1 MIPTDQQVKAAY
13 KAAGKDKKEYINSD
27 ELFNTFY
34 AIRTKYNLHVD
45 VAGNLAT
52 LIDAVILELVPFS
65 DFPAKLKEI
74 LVGASDVEYQAILKS
89 VNDDVFTYFRNK
101 VKTEAEAAKKK
112 ADEEAREDAALEREL
127 REKDAQLARE
137 QEESTTPVLT
147 APPSSTTPA
156 PAVADAPAQ
165 ATPAPA
171 PSVLQQ
177 KTSAPTSSAPKETS
191 APEAPKPAARYHGT
205 DPYREMPE

>member
-1 MIPTDQQVKAAY
+1 MIPTDQEVKAAY
-13 KAAGKDKKEYINSD
+13 KAAEEDKKEYINSD

-65 DFPAKLKEI
+65 DFPTKLKEI

-101 VKTEAEAAKKK
+101 VKKEAEMAKKK
-112 ADEEAREDAALEREL
+112 ADEEAREDAAFERKMAE
-127 REKDAQLARE
+127 EDARLARE
-137 QEESTTPVLT
+137 RQGTPAPVPTPPT
-147 APPSSTTPA
+147 AVAAPA
-156 PAVADAPAQ
+156 PAVAEAPPQ
-165 ATPAPA
+165 VTPALA

-177 KTSAPTSSAPKETS
+177 KTSAPTSSAPKEAS
-191 APEAPKPAARYHGT
+191 VPEAPKPATRYHGT